1 MARALKYNLD
11 HRVAL
16 MEHALEERLS
26 DSAGMDLLP
35 ELAGR
40 AGLRTRDNTAAS
52 SSRSVRT
59 GRQSLEPSTS
69 TDRDSGTADLQLSLN
84 VLDFGLSYF
93 GAKAQGNRALAAE
106 ERRRRVVLTV
116 ADQVRAGLLG
126 GRDCRAT
133 GAACAQRA
141 FRSPGRLALRPS
153 GGKRA
158 PDATPRNPAIP
169 ARHAGD
175 HPAAGS
181 AGE

>member
-1 MARALKYNLD
+1 MNPERLSLEEQLNRAATDRVLLYASQEPLSGPVALEEAMARALKYNLD

-84 VLDFGLSYF
+84 VL
-93 GAKAQGNRALAAE
+93 R
-106 ERRRRVVLTV
+106 
-116 ADQVRAGLLG
+116 
-126 GRDCRAT
+126 
-133 GAACAQRA
+133 
-141 FRSPGRLALRPS
+141 LRPELFRRQ
-153 GGKRA
+153 GPG
-158 PDATPRNPAIP
+158 
-169 ARHAGD
+169 
-175 HPAAGS
+175 
-181 AGE
+181 